1 MITINGNIPI
11 EIACNIISRYIYDKK
26 GVWVDVQLPILPQ
39 HEEKFITALNISLSH
54 FKIEI

>member
-1 MITINGNIPI
+1 MITINGQMPI

-39 HEEKFITALNISLSH
+39 HEVKFITALNIAMSH
-54 FKIEI
+54 FNIEL